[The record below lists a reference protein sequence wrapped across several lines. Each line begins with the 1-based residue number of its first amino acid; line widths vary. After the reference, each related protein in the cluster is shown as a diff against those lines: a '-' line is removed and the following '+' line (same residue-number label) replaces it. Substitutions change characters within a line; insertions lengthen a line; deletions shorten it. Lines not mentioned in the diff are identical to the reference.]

1 MNLYTIIFEYREGT
15 YISQVKAKDESNA
28 LGKWGESLDCDS
40 IAFMGEKLK
49 TKLNEQIA
57 EELLD
62 SPPVLLDGTKNV
74 WCAGLLL
81 FGLVN
86 IIKTDEMEENNE

>member
-15 YISQVKAKDESNA
+15 YIGQIKAKDESQA
-28 LGKWGESLDCDS
+28 LVKWGENLDCDS
-40 IAFMGEKLK
+40 IAFMAEKLK

-57 EELLD
+57 KELQY
-62 SPPVLLDGTKNV
+62 SPPALLNGTKNV

-81 FGLVN
+81 LGLVN
-86 IIKTDEMEENNE
+86 IIKTDKKE

>member
-40 IAFMGEKLK
+40 TA
-49 TKLNEQIA
+49 
-57 EELLD
+57 LLGHVK
-62 SPPVLLDGTKNV
+62 S
-74 WCAGLLL
+74 
-81 FGLVN
+81 
-86 IIKTDEMEENNE
+86 